1 MNISLCK
8 QVLKNKLNLVEVESQ
23 KYADFISNEIQSF
36 KGNDDYADMVEFC
49 SDYLKTQRRNY
60 FTITA
65 KDTFSSFENADENHT
80 FIYSPLND
88 HSRPLMHKGDVVFCY
103 RQGQF
108 ENLGTA
114 LEVRG
119 IYAVGFVLS
128 DPQII
133 YPERE
138 KHQKWGVAITIPV
151 IIPNHLELKNIQ
163 LHPKTINLTPYN
175 GNRNDALQYI
185 ESKVHSQ
192 ALISLIIARNP
203 SVEKKLCQLLGY
215 TPQTEILPES
225 MWDDNAQ
232 QVTLENDRETIKT
245 EFKYY
250 LENIARSARRTEEG
264 FNLKPTAVG
273 SFMLFLEPEKL
284 FDYNPQKWSHIK
296 SIYDI
301 STSADV
307 NRLVT
312 DLFSDKEFIKHDQV
326 NNQGWRSGAVMHY
339 VSFIRSLNHYSK
351 VNFGSADNTEAEELS
366 DIPELPRQQIFY
378 GAPGTGKSYSVDDVC
393 KKYTHYRT
401 TFHPDSDYSTFVGCY
416 KPIKVIDKVYNVE
429 ELHALFL
436 KENSSFP
443 NRPEY
448 RFAAKYSK
456 SFAQLTNKEAEKVFE
471 GVSTPSTIIAET
483 PKITASAEEYNL
495 HSSNNAITYSFTPQT
510 FTNAYIEA
518 WRDLSKPVFL
528 VIEEINRGNCAQIFG
543 DLFQLLDR
551 QEQGYS
557 SYEIEPNT
565 DLKNYIA
572 EQNLHIEDVVDSNDE
587 DISDKLMSGEL
598 MALPPNLYIWAT
610 MNTSDQSLFPIDS
623 AFKRRWDWKYVP
635 INTEAKSGWQI
646 EVNGVNYSW
655 SSFLDKINAEIEDT
669 TSSEDKQLGFFFCKA
684 DDADE
689 DGNDGVITAEKFVS
703 KVLFYLYNDV
713 FKDYG
718 FEREFFKD
726 DKNAGKIISFRSF
739 FKMNGDIN
747 EEQVAK
753 ILANLGVELLDYVDE
768 TEEEDEGENEDVIAN
783 ESSSLTSSG
792 SSYDRSKYAINGYG
806 SYGKGSVAHEA
817 LKIYVANNPT
827 KTSKEIVD
835 DWLALGVNVPN
846 FVETSEMF
854 ENRTEGSKDPNLKS
868 RYKTVTLTN
877 GEIIYVSNQ
886 YGPERIADLMSKI
899 NSTDWG
905 IRISIV

>member
-232 QVTLENDRETIKT
+232 QVTLENDRETIKA

-273 SFMLFLEPEKL
+273 GFMLFLEPEKL
-284 FDYNPQKWSHIK
+284 FDYNPQKWAHIK
-296 SIYDI
+296 SIFDI

-312 DLFSDKEFIKHDQV
+312 DLFSDKTFIKHDQV
-326 NNQGWRSGAVMHY
+326 DNQGWRSGALMHY

-351 VNFGSADNTEAEELS
+351 FNFDS
-366 DIPELPRQQIFY
+366 DDSTNAVEPLDILGLPHQQIFY

-393 KKYTHYRT
+393 KKYRHFRT

-416 KPIKVIDKVYNVE
+416 KPMAAKKIEEFFGVQKLREMYNEFQNKYPSHTISRFVGLHYKSFMRLTNDEAYAVFKDFAADATISNILGHAIPQAEICE
-429 ELHALFL
+429 ELT
-436 KENSSFP
+436 KNCSS
-443 NRPEY
+443 
-448 RFAAKYSK
+448 K
-456 SFAQLTNKEAEKVFE
+456 
-471 GVSTPSTIIAET
+471 
-483 PKITASAEEYNL
+483 
-495 HSSNNAITYSFTPQT
+495 ITYSFTPQS

-551 QEQGYS
+551 KGNGYS

-572 EQNLHIEDVVDSNDE
+572 EKGLQIEGVKDSDGK

-598 MALPPNLYIWAT
+598 MTLPPNLYIWAT

-635 INTEAKSGWQI
+635 INAEAKSGWKI
-646 EVNGVNYSW
+646 EVNGENYSW
-655 SSFLDKINAEIEDT
+655 SSFLDKINGEIEDT

-684 DDADE
+684 DDTDE
-689 DGNDGVITAEKFVS
+689 DGNDGVISAEKFVS

-726 DKNAGKIISFRSF
+726 KSNNSKLITFRSF
-739 FKMNGDIN
+739 YNMDGSIN
-747 EEQVAK
+747 EERVAMLLENLEVEVVDT
-753 ILANLGVELLDYVDE
+753 ISSDEGSDEGSVSANRNNKNSNFQLEVTLDGKSVEAEGDYVEVYLE
-768 TEEEDEGENEDVIAN
+768 TLNRIGLDKVYDLNILCHGQNILSKSDYPIH
-783 ESSSLTSSG
+783 TS
-792 SSYDRSKYAINGYG
+792 RQINGYYAITFKLSG
-806 SYGKGSVAHEA
+806 Q
-817 LKIYVANNPT
+817 I
-827 KTSKEIVD
+827 
-835 DWLALGVNVPN
+835 
-846 FVETSEMF
+846 
-854 ENRTEGSKDPNLKS
+854 
-868 RYKTVTLTN
+868 
-877 GEIIYVSNQ
+877 
-886 YGPERIADLMSKI
+886 ERILNEVRDQLSLDMEFDFSHL
-899 NSTDWG
+899 
-905 IRISIV
+905 